1 MHAGRRAR
9 GQRKL
14 SSARGAGRPASGM
27 LVMTMGGRARKAK
40 QKLPQLFSVHF
51 SIGVTRAGRCGEKR
65 CTDDGD
71 LFCCVRV

>member
-1 MHAGRRAR
+1 
-9 GQRKL
+9 
-14 SSARGAGRPASGM
+14 M

-65 CTDDGD
+65 CTDDGN